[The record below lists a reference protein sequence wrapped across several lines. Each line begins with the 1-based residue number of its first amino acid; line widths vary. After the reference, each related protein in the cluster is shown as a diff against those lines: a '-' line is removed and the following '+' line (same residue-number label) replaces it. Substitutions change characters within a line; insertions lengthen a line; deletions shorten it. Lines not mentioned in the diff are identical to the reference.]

1 MSLFAPLAVPVE
13 VRVEARENASRVFRL
28 SASVSESSLFLERP
42 AAFDIGRPVT
52 VSFTLPDFTSSES
65 LSLRAL
71 IALADDDGEGANGGS
86 HLVFVDPPREARQAI
101 VRYVAGRLGLPGAEH
116 PR

>member
-13 VRVEARENASRVFRL
+13 VRVEARENARRVFRL
-28 SASVSESSLFLERP
+28 SSSVSESSLFLERP
-42 AAFDIGRPVT
+42 APFEIGRPVT
-52 VSFTLPDFTSSES
+52 VSFTLPDFNSSAS

-71 IALADDDGEGANGGS
+71 VSLADDDGEGAEGGRY
-86 HLVFVDPPREARQAI
+86 LVFVDPPREARQNI
-101 VRYVAGRLGLPGAEH
+101 VRYVAGRLGLPGAER